1 MKAAIITVGD
11 ELIQGFT
18 IDSNASWLS
27 HYLTDNNIEVL
38 VRICVSDNENAIIS
52 SFNHLYNN
60 YNPTHIIITGG
71 LGPTHD
77 DITKKVLSDYLGV
90 PLELDDN
97 YLLNL
102 KSKFK
107 KNNLPLPSNI
117 QSQALMIKG
126 SISIKNK
133 SGTALGL
140 IINKNKSKIIVL
152 PGVPSEM
159 KQMVQDSNIFKNKN
173 KPLYITLNTTGI
185 YESKLYDLLKETI
198 DENKKKFK
206 LAFLA
211 KYSGVNIRISKKD
224 SLLTDSDL
232 IRFKEAIYK
241 VIDKYIYS
249 DKNETIQHV
258 VVNILKEKNLTLSV
272 AESCTGGLISKKITD
287 VPGASHIYKGGLVA
301 YSNYLKIKL
310 LDVDQHI
317 IEKYGSV
324 SREVAESMAEGI
336 KNKTKSNISI
346 STTGISGPS
355 GGSKEK
361 ELGVVYIAVSYNN
374 EIIVKKF
381 NLIPKRNIHREISS
395 SIALNMIRNII
406 K

>member
-206 LAFLA
+206 LAFLP